1 LRDALSAVVIAGIL
15 LLLLLL
21 RTPIVESADGV
32 IYDAITRLDRA
43 MPPKVLVIEN
53 QSEER
58 VADLVPAARNA
69 GIEALGVGSIN
80 LSSDMCEAPD
90 RQMLTVRQGSVPV
103 VAKSIEP
110 AAQGS
115 CRFSPQRDAIAD
127 YGIFRQVSGRIRAG
141 TISYPGYETL
151 LAGRSAVPDRY
162 YVRMPDGQNIPRI
175 SAKQLIDGNFADGQ
189 LSGMTALVQPA
200 NDARLA
206 TSLDPQAQLTSQTVF
221 EAYALQ
227 TLLDGRE
234 IVRAPAI
241 LSTVLLFAIGFIAR
255 RCFAGFHA
263 RRFFL
268 LSLCV
273 GVALSFALVLAL
285 FYIAQVFVSPVL
297 LGVAVLLGGITK
309 LRSMDAERN
318 KRIERTIDRAID
330 ISFDRKVFLGS
341 AGIVRNLEQAGAV
354 LGLPFARMLA
364 RSAPNAEWEE
374 LFSHGVAN
382 ETPHHIGF
390 DGEDRSLRY
399 EYALPVAKREGA
411 VGQVLEDA
419 FRRFRAS
426 TVWQNNLL
434 SGANAIEIDRRMR
447 GAANLIAVHGDEL
460 ARGLDALDTGV
471 FVFRPLGMPIHA
483 NAEMC
488 DLLTAAEI
496 DVDTTSLVDTIV
508 GLSDLDEARAQ
519 SMVRGV
525 LLQGGDMRVPMRDI
539 GARQR
544 ILRLGIASKVRHR
557 AQTVLVLEAVDITEL
572 DRLAE
577 LRLALGTFID
587 RQLRNDL
594 EAILLG
600 TSLARDP
607 RMKAPALTRV
617 LDRVLD
623 VAKRASDRLD
633 DVRGLLEEQPY
644 DGIEACYPVE
654 ARKVV
659 AQALERAMPYAN
671 ELDVKI
677 DTRLPAISGFSIA
690 EPLMLSDMVE
700 AMLRLIVADT
710 AAGEEV
716 FLALDESETG
726 TTIQVSGGFGLP
738 FDRFIDALDAKPGE
752 APAEYQIAAA
762 GIAQAVTWRGNVSY
776 WSAPGKGFRFI
787 IQLRRV

>member
-1 LRDALSAVVIAGIL
+1 MRDALASAVIAAIL
-15 LLLLLL
+15 LILL

-32 IYDAITRLDRA
+32 VYDAITRLDRA
-43 MPPKVLVIEN
+43 MPPRVLVIEN
-53 QSEER
+53 SSGER
-58 VADLVPAARNA
+58 VPDLVLAAQNA
-69 GIEALGVGSIN
+69 GIKALGVGSIG
-80 LSSDMCEAPD
+80 LSSDVCEAPD
-90 RQMLTVRQGSVPV
+90 RHMLIVRRSSVSDIV
-103 VAKSIEP
+103 GTGDP

-115 CRFSPQRDAIAD
+115 CRFAPQRGAMAD
-127 YGIFRQVSGRIRAG
+127 YGIFRQTTDRIEAG
-141 TISYPGYETL
+141 LSDYPSYEAL
-151 LAGRSAVPDRY
+151 LAGRNVERDRY

-175 SAKQLIDGNFADGQ
+175 SAKQLVGGDFARGQ
-189 LSGMTALVQPA
+189 LSGMTALAQPA

-206 TSLDPQAQLTSQTVF
+206 TSLDPQGRLIPQTVF
-221 EAYALQ
+221 EAYAVQ
-227 TLLDGRE
+227 TLMDGRE
-234 IVRAPAI
+234 IFRASWI
-241 LSTVLLFAIGFIAR
+241 LSAVLLFAIAFIAR
-255 RCFAGFHA
+255 RCFAGFRA

-268 LSLCV
+268 LSLCI
-273 GVALSFALVLAL
+273 GVALSFAFVLSL
-285 FYIAQVFVSPVL
+285 FYIAQIFASPVL
-297 LGVAVLLGGITK
+297 LGIAVLLGGITK
-309 LRSMDAERN
+309 LRSMDAERDR
-318 KRIERTIDRAID
+318 RIERTIDQAID

-341 AGIVRNLEQAGAV
+341 AGIVRNLEQTGAV
-354 LGLPFARMLA
+354 LGLPFARM
-364 RSAPNAEWEE
+364 RTRNSANAEWED

-382 ETPHHIGF
+382 ETPHRIDF
-390 DGEDRSLRY
+390 DGDDRSLRY
-399 EYALPVAKREGA
+399 EYALPVAQREGA
-411 VGQVLEDA
+411 VGRVLGDA
-419 FRRFRAS
+419 FRRFRTS
-426 TVWQNNLL
+426 SVWQNNLL
-434 SGANAIEIDRRMR
+434 SDANAIEIDRRVR
-447 GAANLIAVHGDEL
+447 GAANLIASHGDEL

-471 FVFRPLGMPIHA
+471 FVFRPLGMPVYA

-488 DLLTAAEI
+488 DLLAVAEI
-496 DVDTTSLVDTIV
+496 DIDTTSLVDTIV

-544 ILRLGIASKVRHR
+544 ILRLGIATKVRHR

-577 LRLALGTFID
+577 LRLAVGTFID

-607 RMKAPALTRV
+607 RMKAPALMRV
-617 LDRVLD
+617 LDRILD

-659 AQALERAMPYAN
+659 AQALERAMPYAK
-671 ELDVKI
+671 ELDVEI
-677 DTRLPAISGFSIA
+677 DSRLPAISGFSIA

-700 AMLRLIVADT
+700 AMLRLILADT
-710 AAGEEV
+710 ATGEKV

-726 TTIQVSGGFGLP
+726 TTIEISGGFGLP

-752 APAEYQIAAA
+752 VPAEYQIAAA